1 MLELMERTKDI
12 RQKDGSVHR
21 NVSSQ
26 PDFQEIDLDHEDHSS
41 PNHKCVSCIRKALT
55 NQIDLHDK
63 RDQVQKEKGSKN
75 QPQVAPLSTV
85 NMVDFNLES
94 WRQSK

>member
-1 MLELMERTKDI
+1 MLELMERTKEL
-12 RQKDGSVHR
+12 RQKDGSDHR

-26 PDFQEIDLDHEDHSS
+26 PDFQEIDLAHDEHSSS

-63 RDQVQKEKGSKN
+63 RDQVQKDRGSKN
-75 QPQVAPLSTV
+75 QP
-85 NMVDFNLES
+85 
-94 WRQSK
+94 